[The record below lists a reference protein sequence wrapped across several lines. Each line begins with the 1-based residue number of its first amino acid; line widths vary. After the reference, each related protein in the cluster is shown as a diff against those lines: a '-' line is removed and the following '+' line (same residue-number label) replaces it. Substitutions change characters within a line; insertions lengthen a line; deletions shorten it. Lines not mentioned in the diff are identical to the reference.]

1 MFVESELGEF
11 LELITYGFT
20 NPMPDADEGPWKIT
34 AKDVINGRVN
44 FDSARRTTLEAFQ
57 NDLTDKSRPIV
68 GDILL
73 TKDGTLGRLA
83 VVKEEGLCVNQSVAV
98 LRPNGRIT
106 STFLYY
112 LLASPS
118 SQNKLIADSDGSVLK
133 HIYITRVPKM
143 VVSVPT
149 IKDQKAIAHILGT
162 LDDKIELNQKMNQ
175 TLEEI
180 AKAIFKSWFVD
191 FDPVRAKA
199 EGRPTGLP
207 PEVSDLFPDELVDSE
222 IGEIPKGW
230 EVAKLAKICETTD
243 YVANGSFSTLK
254 ENVSKVESFSGTEA
268 MMLRFADFNRGWTG
282 DFSFVTHDSYE
293 FLSKSKVFCGDIVI
307 CNVGEVGAVFRAP
320 DLGFDMTLGPN
331 GVLCK
336 NFESG
341 IGLKREYFYFYLSDK
356 TFRSRIEAI
365 SSGSVQTKF
374 NKTDFRNLDV
384 LIPHHELLAVADP
397 IFEQVCQRL
406 DLLFKENRILSEL
419 RDTLLPK
426 LISGELRIPDAE
438 KFFEEADI

>member
-57 NDLTDKSRPIV
+57 NNLTDKSRPLV
-68 GDILL
+68 GDVLL

-83 VVKEEGLCVNQSVAV
+83 VVKEDGLCVNQSVAV

-118 SQNKLIADSDGSVLK
+118 SQSKLIADSDGSVLK

-143 VVSVPT
+143 VVSVPPVNE
-149 IKDQKAIAHILGT
+149 QKAIAQILGT
-162 LDDKIELNQKMNQ
+162 LDDKIEVNQRMNQ
-175 TLEEI
+175 TLEET

-199 EGRPTGLP
+199 EGHPTGLP
-207 PEVSDLFPDELVDSE
+207 PEISDLFPDELVDSE

-230 EVAKLAKICETTD
+230 EVLELSKYIDVLNGFAFKSEDYEKDGIFVLRTKNFNQGFVKKLSDDVFLPKIFMTKHSKHVCEAYD
-243 YVANGSFSTLK
+243 YHLVMVGASIGSRGMLFPHQLPALRNQNMWCFRSKNKNDFSQLLVK
-254 ENVSKVESFSGTEA
+254 LYLDDFIGNKMGLASGSAREFF
-268 MMLRFADFNRGWTG
+268 RKG
-282 DFSFVTHDSYE
+282 DFQQHKLCFATPLLRKC
-293 FLSKSKVFCGDIVI
+293 FSKNYFSLLEKVQNNLAEEI
-307 CNVGEVGAVFRAP
+307 
-320 DLGFDMTLGPN
+320 TLTG
-331 GVLCK
+331 
-336 NFESG
+336 
-341 IGLKREYFYFYLSDK
+341 
-356 TFRSRIEAI
+356 
-365 SSGSVQTKF
+365 
-374 NKTDFRNLDV
+374 
-384 LIPHHELLAVADP
+384 
-397 IFEQVCQRL
+397 
-406 DLLFKENRILSEL
+406 L

-438 KFFEEADI
+438 KFLEEAGV